1 MELIIKIKN
10 NSGESEI
17 SRVIKYL
24 RSQKCVRKFNLVS
37 DDLNTI
43 KNISDKE
50 TVNAIHLTS
59 SKALAD
65 FLSKETEPI
74 F

>member
-1 MELIIKIKN
+1 MELIVKIKN

-24 RSQKCVRKFNLVS
+24 KSQKCVRKFDLVS

-50 TVNAIHLTS
+50 TVNAIHRTTSKSLT
-59 SKALAD
+59 D

>member
-1 MELIIKIKN
+1 MELIIKLKN

-17 SRVIKYL
+17 SRIIRYL
-24 RSQKCVRKFNLVS
+24 KSQKCVRKFDVVS
-37 DDLNTI
+37 DDLNII

-50 TVNAIHLTS
+50 TVDAIHRTT
-59 SKALAD
+59 SKALTD

>member
-1 MELIIKIKN
+1 MELIIKLKN

-17 SRVIKYL
+17 SKIIKYL
-24 RSQKCVRKFNLVS
+24 KSQKCVRKFDVLS
-37 DDLNTI
+37 DDLSTI
-43 KNISDKE
+43 KSISDKE
-50 TVNAIHLTS
+50 TVNAIHRTT
-59 SKALAD
+59 SKALTD

>member
-1 MELIIKIKN
+1 VKSQELSDII
-10 NSGESEI
+10 
-17 SRVIKYL
+17 
-24 RSQKCVRKFNLVS
+24 RSQKCVRKTDLVT
-37 DDLNTI
+37 DDLSTI

-59 SKALAD
+59 SKALTD
-65 FLSKETEPI
+65 FLKNETEPI

>member
-1 MELIIKIKN
+1 MELIVKIKN

-17 SRVIKYL
+17 SRIIKYL
-24 RSQKCVRKFNLVS
+24 RSQKCVRKFDMVS
-37 DDLNTI
+37 DDLSTI

-50 TVNAIHLTS
+50 TVDAIHSTTSRALT
-59 SKALAD
+59 D
-65 FLSKETEPI
+65 FLSKETESI

>member
-10 NSGESEI
+10 NSDESEI

-24 RSQKCVRKFNLVS
+24 RSQKCVRKFDMVS
-37 DDLNTI
+37 DDMSTI
-43 KNISDKE
+43 QNISDKE
-50 TVNAIHLTS
+50 TVNAIHCTTSKTLT
-59 SKALAD
+59 D
-65 FLSKETEPI
+65 FLSKETEAI